1 MILMHSEKIIGKI
14 KRLQEEVK
22 ILRRPFIFRGAD
34 YHYKVISDSEE
45 VKRIL
50 EERYEVSMGYK
61 LSRNGQ
67 MVQDEEQ
74 VEEAYRNMQ

>member
-1 MILMHSEKIIGKI
+1 MILMYSEKIIGKI

-34 YHYKVISDSEE
+34 YHYKAISDSEE
-45 VKRIL
+45 VKRTL